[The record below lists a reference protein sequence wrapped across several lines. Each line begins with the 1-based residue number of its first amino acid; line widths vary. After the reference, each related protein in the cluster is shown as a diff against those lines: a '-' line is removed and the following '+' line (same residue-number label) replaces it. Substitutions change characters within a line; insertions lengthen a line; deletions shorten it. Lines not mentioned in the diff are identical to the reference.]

1 MYYLTFI
8 AALFLFTITLGM
20 IKNKKPWSRVI
31 AFAALTVVAVGAS
44 LPSSVM
50 ISMTIIA
57 IIIAVLGVL
66 GAYYWDTMNPVDRRK
81 ADRTIFGDTLPE
93 DWEKSQ

>member
-20 IKNKKPWSRVI
+20 IKNKKPWPRVI
-31 AFAALTVVAVGAS
+31 GFAARTVVGVGAS
-44 LPSSVM
+44 VRRGGRVGG
-50 ISMTIIA
+50 TIIA